1 MDQPRGHRRESVGR
15 HVPNTMA
22 ERTRKYVGCG
32 GTAPSPS
39 LELLEVATATP
50 SSHRDPRNARV
61 PSGAVALGDPCDS
74 TGGGPPPFPITLLA

>member
-15 HVPNTMA
+15 HVPDTMA

-74 TGGGPPPFPITLLA
+74 TGGGPPPFPITLLE